1 MILVID
7 IGYQQIY
14 RLTDTIDLYDDFKV
28 VSLYDFSQD
37 ALEEFKPQAVIIS
50 HGPITVNDTSVQNYL
65 DQLAP
70 LKKCGIPILG
80 IGVGHHL
87 LGLLFH
93 SQAVFA
99 PYIND
104 IITVG
109 VIEIDDPL
117 FNKLPLDIEVSTDHS
132 SSISIPPGFL
142 LLASSD
148 GSINEVMKH
157 KEKPIYGVQF
167 LPERSGN
174 YGAIIIENFVEISS
188 RSRSI
193 K

>member
-14 RLTDTIDLYDDFKV
+14 RLTDTIDLFEDFLV
-28 VSLYDFSQD
+28 VSLYDFND
-37 ALEEFKPQAVIIS
+37 EMLEELNPQAVIIS
-50 HGPITVNDTSVQNYL
+50 HGPIAVNDVPVGKYL
-65 DQLAP
+65 DQLTP
-70 LKKCGIPILG
+70 LKKCGIPTLG
-80 IGVGHHL
+80 IGAGHHL
-87 LGLLFH
+87 LGLLFN
-93 SQAVFA
+93 SLAVYA

-109 VIEIDDPL
+109 VIEADDPL

-132 SSISIPPGFL
+132 SSISIPPDFL

-148 GSINEVMKH
+148 GSINEIMKH
-157 KEKPIYGVQF
+157 KDESIYGVQF

-174 YGAIIIENFVEISS
+174 YGAIIIENFVEISR

>member
-14 RLTDTIDLYDDFKV
+14 RLTETIDLYEDFKII
-28 VSLYDFSQD
+28 SLYDFTKEVV
-37 ALEEFKPQAVIIS
+37 EEMKPQAIIIS
-50 HGPITVNDTSVQNYL
+50 HGSITVNDISVDKYL
-65 DQLAP
+65 EQLKP
-70 LKKCGIPILG
+70 LIDCNIPILG
-80 IGVGHHL
+80 IGAGHHL
-87 LGLLFH
+87 LGLLFD
-93 SQAVFA
+93 SQSVYA
-99 PYIND
+99 PYVND
-104 IITVG
+104 VIVVGIIET
-109 VIEIDDPL
+109 EDPL
-117 FNKLPLDIEVSTDHS
+117 FNKLPLDFEVATDHS

-157 KEKPIYGVQF
+157 KEQPIYGVQF

-174 YGAIIIENFVEISS
+174 YGAIIIENFVEISK
-188 RSRSI
+188 RSRSF

>member
-14 RLTDTIDLYDDFKV
+14 RLTDTIDLYEDFEV
-28 VSLYDFSQD
+28 VSLYDFD
-37 ALEEFKPQAVIIS
+37 EEKLEALKPQAVIIS
-50 HGPITVNDTSVQNYL
+50 HGPIAVNDVPVEKYL
-65 DQLAP
+65 EQLAP
-70 LKKCGIPILG
+70 LKKCEVPIIG
-80 IGVGHHL
+80 IGAGHHL
-87 LGLLFH
+87 LGLLFN
-93 SQAVFA
+93 SQAVYA

-104 IITVG
+104 IITIG

-132 SSISIPPGFL
+132 SSISIPPDFL

-157 KEKPIYGVQF
+157 KDKPIYGVQF